1 MLRRPVRWPE
11 DHVPQHLAILS
22 SSWSRTGQ
30 RRSVRG
36 RRVLTAPRSIDGCAA
51 RRIAIVRR
59 RAGTPAATPDRPANR
74 RYAIARLRRRS
85 VRALCQPKAAISYAL
100 ATAGIRRTR
109 RLVVYA
115 MQRENVLKGGTPI
128 RGVTLQVLAEA
139 DLPAYLSLLPDT
151 PEEMVTA
158 RIRQGDRCFVAWH
171 DGCLVGARWLSTAI
185 ADMGEGV
192 AFPLRPGVAYAYDAF
207 TAPQERRRGI
217 GAVVTAA
224 LFESASAGGAT
235 HVINAVLP
243 ENRSGQGLARGR
255 SKPLGMVRSNRFGP
269 WLIVRSQVP
278 PGYLGAPLP
287 AGSPAPSAPAHS

>member
-1 MLRRPVRWPE
+1 M
-11 DHVPQHLAILS
+11 
-22 SSWSRTGQ
+22 
-30 RRSVRG
+30 
-36 RRVLTAPRSIDGCAA
+36 LTAPRSIDGCAA

-59 RAGTPAATPDRPANR
+59 RAGISAATPDRAANR

-115 MQRENVLKGGTPI
+115 MQRENVLEGGTPI

-139 DLPAYLSLLPDT
+139 DLPAYLRLQPHT
-151 PEEMVTA
+151 PEEEVTA
-158 RIRQGDRCFVAWH
+158 RMRKGDRCIVAWR
-171 DGCLVGARWLSTAI
+171 DGCPVGARWLSTAI
-185 ADMGEGV
+185 AGMPLGV
-192 AFPLRPGVAYAYDAF
+192 SFPLRPGVAWAYDAF

-217 GAVVTAA
+217 GAMVTAA
-224 LFESASAGGAT
+224 LFDLASAGGAT
-235 HVINAVLP
+235 HVINGVLL

-255 SKPLGMVRSNRFGP
+255 SKPLGIVGSRRLGP

-287 AGSPAPSAPAHS
+287 SGTPAPSAAAQS